1 MHMVVNTLCKT
12 LSRGQPD
19 LVLKVLDYT
28 MGLNVPKISGD
39 TGYMDSLKGFEGAR
53 LTELQRIASSFPD
66 RLLVC
71 S

>member
-1 MHMVVNTLCKT
+1 
-12 LSRGQPD
+12 
-19 LVLKVLDYT
+19 